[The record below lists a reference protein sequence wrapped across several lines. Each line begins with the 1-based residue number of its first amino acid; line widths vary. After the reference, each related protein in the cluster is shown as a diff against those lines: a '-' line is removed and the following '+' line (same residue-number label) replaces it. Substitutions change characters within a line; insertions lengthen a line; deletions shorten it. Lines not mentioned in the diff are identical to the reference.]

1 MIVFV
6 LMLDK
11 HMPSGNMNLFGIYAC
26 AEMMRYHEISLP
38 LQRMLI
44 AVAELATVEM

>member
-1 MIVFV
+1 MVKLMCV
-6 LMLDK
+6 LRK
-11 HMPSGNMNLFGIYAC
+11 QISGWNPRLFGVNAA